1 MREPEGA
8 GGQVPPGRAGDT
20 GRAAI
25 FRPQSP
31 VGSAAEVRAAVAEY
45 LRDIAAETVECCYPA
60 LLGDPENGRWLLAP
74 TVAATNTRRYL
85 HDTLVLE
92 TTWKAEDGSIARVLD
107 FMPPRGRAPDM
118 VRIVEGVKGRVQFR
132 SELAI
137 RPGDPAASYHL
148 GFSLLMDG
156 HPDQAVT
163 IFREVV
169 RAKPDYEMA
178 QFELGRAL
186 LQQGDAAGAI
196 ESLEA
201 ARKLYPDRDATY
213 YQLSQAYR
221 RGGRLPE
228 AEQAMAAYK
237 KLIESNRLKK
247 RESLEAEKP

>member
-1 MREPEGA
+1 
-8 GGQVPPGRAGDT
+8 
-20 GRAAI
+20 
-25 FRPQSP
+25 
-31 VGSAAEVRAAVAEY
+31 
-45 LRDIAAETVECCYPA
+45 
-60 LLGDPENGRWLLAP
+60 
-74 TVAATNTRRYL
+74 
-85 HDTLVLE
+85 
-92 TTWKAEDGSIARVLD
+92 
-107 FMPPRGRAPDM
+107 
-118 VRIVEGVKGRVQFR
+118 
-132 SELAI
+132 
-137 RPGDPAASYHL
+137 
-148 GFSLLMDG
+148 MDG

-178 QFELGRAL
+178 HFELGRAL

-237 KLIESNRLKK
+237 KLIENNRLKK
-247 RESLEAEKP
+247 RENLEAEKP